1 MAWIPVNET
10 ITATPN
16 QKYLLDSSAA
26 EFSIVLPS
34 LSAIGTSV
42 ILADGADVS
51 VNKVSVIADAQFP
64 FEGGAT
70 FFLMEV
76 TKSQFEFVF
85 DGFNWIVYNLS
96 RQGVKVSDLP
106 EQPVSQISSDDLIPF
121 VNADGSSYEST
132 AIPYINLKQQITDG
146 VFTTAEQV
154 VDSLNDSPAIARLN
168 VSLFDGQNSTY
179 YLDYT
184 NLTNTPNI
192 VSIVNQQIGSF
203 GFITDLDSFTTD
215 DLVQGQNN
223 LYLDQTNFNT
233 FFEPAFGEAYKVV
246 SGDFPEESV
255 RDSSGSITGSPLT
268 TSSATTVINIT
279 NAADV
284 ERFFQGKKIRIY
296 GASAS
301 PLVSI
306 PTPSNPAATKRGFVG
321 EFAGASSVRYKVIQF
336 NLNTGEY
343 SPTSNETGVL
353 TGINFDK
360 FNTDNNVLVTFSRAS
375 TEYGILV
382 YRSVGSASFVLIDVL
397 GPLQL
402 GGETVNITYTDY
414 GKFNHV
420 TWSRK
425 NKDAGNVY
433 DGNTGLMHFPAFVT
447 ATNISGRGWVET
459 TVSSIDTVARRISVS
474 ESLYFNNNII
484 ISEDDTE
491 QIQNAVNQ
499 RTSLG
504 VNSLTLNNRR
514 YIVSRL
520 DIPNDFVFLGRG
532 QSTVLRKLAWDSGTT
547 NKVISALNSTSE
559 NIVLSNFSIDGNMQN
574 QWLKSE
580 TSDRYV
586 NYAIDLK
593 DNGIGNT
600 VDRVRMSNV
609 IAGGLSSSKPTK
621 LMVDRSRFENSGMSD
636 LIEYAPLLADD
647 GEELVIT
654 NNIFKNFT
662 AAIDISLS
670 DNGVFTSNVVENV
683 GSGVFTYGSKF
694 LISAPNIIRGPA
706 GEFIPGPDVLNS
718 VYDSVNIKLE
728 PGTVFTSDVYGYQ
741 ENGLDFDLTSNEA
754 ELSYRLDK
762 IRLVA
767 NAEELYGQVLLGT
780 PAENNPIQPVSDVLL
795 DATRGKFKFTI
806 SEADVDTILTD
817 YSVSALRETE
827 PNHVG
832 LVYSAKLTEYV
843 PAGDIIGQTI
853 PSANQ
858 YRVTVTDF
866 KHLAVGS
873 RVKMIN
879 HGGTP
884 NLDSKTIIGTVTE
897 INTPNTVPPEAN
909 VTITYPQNVTVA
921 GSGGQITVENTFILA
936 KGRVF

>member
-1 MAWIPVNET
+1 MTWIPVNET

-16 QKYLLDSSAA
+16 QKYLLDSSAG

-34 LSAIGTSV
+34 LPAVGTSV
-42 ILADGADVS
+42 TLADAADVS
-51 VNKVSVIADAQFP
+51 LNKVSVIADAQFP

-76 TKSQFEFVF
+76 PKSQFEFVF
-85 DGFNWIVYNLS
+85 DGFYWIVYNLS
-96 RQGVKVSDLP
+96 RQRVKVSNLP

-121 VNADGSSYEST
+121 VNADGNSYEST
-132 AIPYINLKQQITDG
+132 AIPFINLKQQVTEG

-154 VDSLNDSPAIARLN
+154 IAALNDSPALATLD
-168 VSLFDGQNSTY
+168 VSLFDGQNSAY
-179 YLDYT
+179 YLNYN
-184 NLTNTPNI
+184 NLTNKPNI
-192 VSIVNQQIGSF
+192 VSIVNQQIGTF
-203 GFITDLDSFTTD
+203 GFITDLSSFTTD

-233 FFEPAFGEAYKVV
+233 FFEPAFDEAYKVV

-255 RDSSGSITGSPLT
+255 RDSSDSIAAKPLT

-279 NAADV
+279 NVADMS
-284 ERFFQGKKIRIY
+284 RFFQAKKIRIY

-306 PTPSNPAATKRGFVG
+306 PTPAMGAATKRGFVG

-343 SPTSNETGVL
+343 SPTSNETNVL

-360 FNTDNNVLVTFSRAS
+360 FNTDNNIVVTFSRTS

-402 GGETVNITYTDY
+402 GGATQNVTYTDY

-433 DGNTGLMHFPAFVT
+433 DGNTGLVHFPAFVT
-447 ATNISGRGWVET
+447 TTSISGRGWVEA
-459 TVSSIDTVARRISVS
+459 TVSSVDTVAKRILLS
-474 ESLYFNNNII
+474 ESLYFNTDII

-491 QIQNAVNQ
+491 QVQNAINE
-499 RTSLG
+499 RTALG

-532 QSTVLRKLAWDSGTT
+532 QSTILKKLAWDSSTT
-547 NKVISALNSTSE
+547 NKVVSALNSTSE
-559 NIVLSNFSIDGNMQN
+559 NVVLSNFSIDGNMQN

-580 TSDRYV
+580 TSDKYA

-593 DNGIGNT
+593 ENGIGNT

-609 IAGGLSSSKPTK
+609 IAGGLASSKPTK

-636 LIEYAPLLADD
+636 LIEYTPLLADD

-662 AAIDISLS
+662 SAIDISLS
-670 DNGVFTSNVVENV
+670 DNGVFTSNVV
-683 GSGVFTYGSKF
+683 
-694 LISAPNIIRGPA
+694 I
-706 GEFIPGPDVLNS
+706 
-718 VYDSVNIKLE
+718 
-728 PGTVFTSDVYGYQ
+728 
-741 ENGLDFDLTSNEA
+741 
-754 ELSYRLDK
+754 EL
-762 IRLVA
+762 
-767 NAEELYGQVLLGT
+767 
-780 PAENNPIQPVSDVLL
+780 
-795 DATRGKFKFTI
+795 
-806 SEADVDTILTD
+806 
-817 YSVSALRETE
+817 
-827 PNHVG
+827 
-832 LVYSAKLTEYV
+832 
-843 PAGDIIGQTI
+843 
-853 PSANQ
+853 PSW
-858 YRVTVTDF
+858 YF
-866 KHLAVGS
+866 S
-873 RVKMIN
+873 R
-879 HGGTP
+879 
-884 NLDSKTIIGTVTE
+884 
-897 INTPNTVPPEAN
+897 
-909 VTITYPQNVTVA
+909 
-921 GSGGQITVENTFILA
+921 
-936 KGRVF
+936 

>member
-1 MAWIPVNET
+1 M
-10 ITATPN
+10 
-16 QKYLLDSSAA
+16 
-26 EFSIVLPS
+26 
-34 LSAIGTSV
+34 
-42 ILADGADVS
+42 
-51 VNKVSVIADAQFP
+51 
-64 FEGGAT
+64 
-70 FFLMEV
+70 
-76 TKSQFEFVF
+76 
-85 DGFNWIVYNLS
+85 
-96 RQGVKVSDLP
+96 
-106 EQPVSQISSDDLIPF
+106 
-121 VNADGSSYEST
+121 
-132 AIPYINLKQQITDG
+132 
-146 VFTTAEQV
+146 
-154 VDSLNDSPAIARLN
+154 
-168 VSLFDGQNSTY
+168 
-179 YLDYT
+179 
-184 NLTNTPNI
+184 
-192 VSIVNQQIGSF
+192 
-203 GFITDLDSFTTD
+203 
-215 DLVQGQNN
+215 VQGQNN

-233 FFEPAFGEAYKVV
+233 FFEPAFDEAYKVV

-255 RDSSGSITGSPLT
+255 RDSSDAIAAKPLT

-279 NAADV
+279 NVADMS
-284 ERFFQGKKIRIY
+284 RFFQAKKIRIY

-306 PTPSNPAATKRGFVG
+306 PTPAMGAATKRGFVG

-343 SPTSNETGVL
+343 SPTSNETNVL

-360 FNTDNNVLVTFSRAS
+360 FNTDNNIVVTFSRTS

-402 GGETVNITYTDY
+402 GGATQNVTYTDY

-433 DGNTGLMHFPAFVT
+433 DGNTGLVHFPAFVT
-447 ATNISGRGWVET
+447 TTSISGRGWVEA
-459 TVSSIDTVARRISVS
+459 TVSSVDTVAKRISLS
-474 ESLYFNNNII
+474 ESLYFNTDIT

-491 QIQNAVNQ
+491 QVQNAINE
-499 RTSLG
+499 RTALG

-532 QSTVLRKLAWDSGTT
+532 QSTILRKLAWDSSTT
-547 NKVISALNSTSE
+547 NKVVSALNSTSE
-559 NIVLSNFSIDGNMQN
+559 NVVLSNFSIDGNMQN

-580 TSDRYV
+580 TSDKYA

-593 DNGIGNT
+593 ENGIGNT

-609 IAGGLSSSKPTK
+609 IAGGLASSKPTK

-636 LIEYAPLLADD
+636 LIEYTPLLADD

-662 AAIDISLS
+662 SAIDISLS

-728 PGTVFTSDVYGYQ
+728 PGTLFESDVYGYQ
-741 ENGLDFDLTSNEA
+741 ENGLDFDLIANEA

-762 IRLVA
+762 IRLVT
-767 NAEELYGQVLLGT
+767 NSEELYGQVLIGGVSPL
-780 PAENNPIQPVSDVLL
+780 QPVVDINL
-795 DATRGKFKFTI
+795 DATKGKFKFTI
-806 SEADVDTILTD
+806 SQADVDTILSD
-817 YSVSALRETE
+817 YSVSTLRETE

-832 LVYSAKLTEYV
+832 LVYRAMLTEYV
-843 PAGDIIGQTI
+843 PAGDIIDQSI
-853 PSANQ
+853 PGPNQ
-858 YRVTVTDF
+858 YQVTVQNF

-873 RVKMIN
+873 RVKMIG

-884 NLDSKTIIGTVTE
+884 NLDAKAMIGTVTA
-897 INTPNTVPPEAN
+897 INTPNTVPPEAD
-909 VTITYPQNVTVA
+909 VTITYPQTVTVA